1 MSQDRE
7 TLLARKKELMAR
19 IDAIRRDLGSGL
31 SQDSEEQ
38 AVQLANYDVL
48 QEIHRLAQQELL
60 SIEHALAA
68 MPPES

>member
-19 IDAIRRDLGSGL
+19 IEAIRRDLGSGL
-31 SQDSEEQ
+31 SRDSEDQ

-60 SIEHALAA
+60 SIERTLAA